1 MNRVASRAAI
11 AVLLALALIA
21 GLGFFVAEYV
31 TNAESW
37 VMFEGSP
44 HVYSGGNIGCGIV
57 VEREGTILLDMNDGR
72 TYAAKKALRKATV
85 HWLGDRYG
93 SISAPALTDHAG
105 DLAGF
110 DLLNGV
116 YSYNDEGGVAE
127 LTLSGSAQT
136 AALKAMDGRKG
147 TVAVYN
153 YKTGE
158 LICAV
163 TTPNYDP
170 DNVPDLD
177 GDTSGKYEG
186 LYVNRFTQSTYTPGS
201 IFKIVTLGAALEEF
215 PDAEDMIF
223 RCGGQLELDSG
234 KITCE
239 KSHGKQTLKEA
250 FANSCNCAFAEL
262 ALKIGGEKMER
273 YVKAFGILE
282 PVTFDGVET
291 TQGNYQA
298 AGEQEI
304 DIGWSGAG
312 QFNDQINPC
321 SFLHFVGAVAN
332 GGKGAT
338 PYLVEQVTAGAAK
351 TYSAKTRM
359 GDQVFSK
366 ETAETIAAYMRN
378 NVKNKYGDDNFPG
391 LAVCAKTGTAEVG
404 GDKKP
409 NAMLA
414 GFVAD
419 DEYPLAFI
427 VCVEDG
433 GYGAKVCLPIASQV
447 LDACVNAIKMGSKTV
462 K

>member
-1 MNRVASRAAI
+1 MNRIASRAGI

-21 GLGFFVAEYV
+21 GMGFFVAEYV
-31 TNAESW
+31 MNAGTW

-44 HVYSGGNIGCGIV
+44 HVYNGGNIGCGIV
-57 VEREGTILLDMNDGR
+57 VDREGTTLLDLNDGR

-93 SISAPALTDHAG
+93 SISAPALTSHAG

-110 DLLNGV
+110 DLVNGV
-116 YSYNDEGGVAE
+116 YSYNDSGGVAQ

-136 AALKAMDGRKG
+136 AALKALDGRKG

-201 IFKIVTLGAALEEF
+201 IFKIVTLAAALEEF
-215 PDAEDMIF
+215 PDAEKRVFSCD
-223 RCGGQLELDSG
+223 GSLALDGG

-239 KSHGKQTLKEA
+239 KSHGKQKLKEA
-250 FANSCNCAFAEL
+250 FENSCNCAFAEL
-262 ALKIGGEKMER
+262 ALEIGADKMEA
-273 YVKAFGILE
+273 YVKAFGINE
-282 PVTFDGVET
+282 PVNFDGVET
-291 TQGNYQA
+291 VQGNYQA
-298 AGEQEI
+298 AGEKEI
-304 DIGWSGAG
+304 DIGWSGVG
-312 QFNDQINPC
+312 QFNDQVNPC
-321 SFLHFVGAVAN
+321 AFLHFVGAIAN
-332 GGKGAT
+332 GGKGAV
-338 PYLVEQVTAGAAK
+338 PYLVDQVEAGGSK
-351 TYSAKTRM
+351 TYNAKTRM
-359 GDQVFSK
+359 GESVLSK
-366 ETAETIAAYMRN
+366 ETAKTVADYMRN
-378 NVKNKYGDDNFPG
+378 NVKSKYGDDNFPG
-391 LAVCAKTGTAEVG
+391 LTVCAKTGTAEVG

-414 GFVAD
+414 GFVSD
-419 DEYPLAFI
+419 DKYPLAFI

-433 GYGAKVCLPIASQV
+433 GYGAKVCLPIASEV
-447 LDACVNAIKMGSKTV
+447 LEACVGVLKNAG
-462 K
+462 